1 MNRRDFVLAV
11 VGTAGTVGIMMSDL
25 SGAARPCPPPFVSL
39 DGGTSASTACTAGAF
54 YTTNFPVTENP
65 ISEAGKWINGG
76 LVTNDSDSS
85 SWHNVLTVPGIARA
99 DLNADCCGGR
109 YQDSIAHLRT
119 SFMTFAANQ
128 FAQGTVYRA
137 AGYSPPANVHHEIE
151 LLLRFQITPGS
162 PPSDARG
169 YEVLW
174 SIDGWICV
182 VRWNGPSA
190 NYTELFCDQGATGP
204 AVDGDVLRAEII
216 AGVIKVYKNGV
227 LRVTT
232 PPDTTWTS
240 GQPGIGFWPVDG
252 ATKENYGWRSF
263 TAGDL

>member
-1 MNRRDFVLAV
+1 MNRRVFVLAV
-11 VGTAGTVGIMMSDL
+11 AGMAGTVGIMMSDL

-39 DGGTSASTACTAGAF
+39 DGGTSASTVCTAGAF
-54 YTTNFPVTENP
+54 YTTNFPATENP
-65 ISEAGKWINGG
+65 LSEGGKWVNGKVVG
-76 LVTNDSDSS
+76 FDWN
-85 SWHNVLTVPGIARA
+85 NPLTVPGIARA
-99 DLNADCCGGR
+99 SINSDTGGGR
-109 YQDSIAHLRT
+109 YDDSIAHLST

-137 AGYSPPANVHHEIE
+137 AGYSPSASVHHEIE
-151 LLLRFQITPGS
+151 LLLRFQITANN
-162 PPSDARG
+162 ARG

-182 VRWNGPSA
+182 VRWNGPVA

-204 AVDGDVLRAEII
+204 AADGDVLRAEII
-216 AGVIKVYKNGV
+216 AGVIKVYKNGE